1 MCDSPASRRRGDRK
15 GPGSVH
21 NTNATNVG
29 ASQSLGCHGV
39 AALVG
44 STAVMLGVRRCHLV
58 SIALLALATTAGAQ
72 SSDNSGPRTDL
83 ALQDAIARALA
94 RNLDI
99 SVERLD
105 QQVIEVARIN
115 RDIADIDLRQTIAN
129 TVSSV
134 QNAYW
139 DLVHTTQTVAV
150 QQQRLEWAE
159 TLVRENE
166 ARVEAGTLDPIQT
179 VQARAEAAVLRQIL
193 AEAQLHLATA
203 ELALKRLIVGG
214 TDDAYWAATLNPVD
228 SPQLD
233 VQPTQPTAAAV
244 PGISRR
250 IEAATE
256 ARELA
261 EERLAIEQSRFAAGL
276 QTNFFVVQAQRDLAT
291 AKDTELRA
299 ILDHQKALVEFER
312 VQRTSLSQPL
322 ISIVR

>member
-1 MCDSPASRRRGDRK
+1 
-15 GPGSVH
+15 
-21 NTNATNVG
+21 
-29 ASQSLGCHGV
+29 
-39 AALVG
+39 
-44 STAVMLGVRRCHLV
+44 MLGVRRCHLV
-58 SIALLALATTAGAQ
+58 SIGLLALATTAGAQ

-233 VQPTQPTAAAV
+233 VQPTQPTAAV

-261 EERLAIEQSRFAAGL
+261 EERLAIEQSRFAGGL

>member
-1 MCDSPASRRRGDRK
+1 
-15 GPGSVH
+15 
-21 NTNATNVG
+21 
-29 ASQSLGCHGV
+29 
-39 AALVG
+39 
-44 STAVMLGVRRCHLV
+44 MLGVRRCHLV

-193 AEAQLHLATA
+193 AEAQQHLATA

-233 VQPTQPTAAAV
+233 VQPTQPTAAV

-256 ARELA
+256 GSRAGRGTAGDRAEQVRSRPADELLRRPGTARSGDSEGHG
-261 EERLAIEQSRFAAGL
+261 AA
-276 QTNFFVVQAQRDLAT
+276 RD
-291 AKDTELRA
+291 
-299 ILDHQKALVEFER
+299 
-312 VQRTSLSQPL
+312 P
-322 ISIVR
+322 

>member
-1 MCDSPASRRRGDRK
+1 
-15 GPGSVH
+15 
-21 NTNATNVG
+21 
-29 ASQSLGCHGV
+29 
-39 AALVG
+39 
-44 STAVMLGVRRCHLV
+44 MLGVRRCHLV

-179 VQARAEAAVLRQIL
+179 VQARAEAAVLRQRL
-193 AEAQLHLATA
+193 AEAQQHLATA

-250 IEAATE
+250 IEAATA

>member
-1 MCDSPASRRRGDRK
+1 
-15 GPGSVH
+15 
-21 NTNATNVG
+21 
-29 ASQSLGCHGV
+29 
-39 AALVG
+39 
-44 STAVMLGVRRCHLV
+44 MLGVRRCHLV

-72 SSDNSGPRTDL
+72 SSDNSGPRIDL

-99 SVERLD
+99 SVERLG

-193 AEAQLHLATA
+193 EEAQQHLATA

>member
-1 MCDSPASRRRGDRK
+1 
-15 GPGSVH
+15 
-21 NTNATNVG
+21 
-29 ASQSLGCHGV
+29 
-39 AALVG
+39 
-44 STAVMLGVRRCHLV
+44 MLGVRRRHLV
-58 SIALLALATTAGAQ
+58 GIALLALATTAGAQ
-72 SSDNSGPRTDL
+72 SSDNSGPRIDL

-150 QQQRLEWAE
+150 QQQRLERAE

-166 ARVEAGTLDPIQT
+166 ARVDAGTLDPIQT
-179 VQARAEAAVLRQIL
+179 VQARAEAAVLRQRL
-193 AEAQLHLATA
+193 AEAQQHLATA

>member
-1 MCDSPASRRRGDRK
+1 
-15 GPGSVH
+15 
-21 NTNATNVG
+21 
-29 ASQSLGCHGV
+29 
-39 AALVG
+39 
-44 STAVMLGVRRCHLV
+44 MLGVRRCHVV

-83 ALQDAIARALA
+83 ALQDALARALA

-99 SVERLD
+99 SVQRLD

-139 DLVHTTQTVAV
+139 DLFHTTQTVAV
-150 QQQRLEWAE
+150 RQQWLARAE
-159 TLVRENE
+159 TFVRENE

-179 VQARAEAAVLRQIL
+179 VQARAEAEVLRQRL
-193 AEAQLHLATA
+193 AEAQQHLATA

-233 VQPTQPTAAAV
+233 AQPTQPTAAAV
-244 PGISRR
+244 PGVSRR
-250 IEAATE
+250 IEAATA

>member
-1 MCDSPASRRRGDRK
+1 
-15 GPGSVH
+15 
-21 NTNATNVG
+21 
-29 ASQSLGCHGV
+29 
-39 AALVG
+39 
-44 STAVMLGVRRCHLV
+44 MLGVRRCHLV
-58 SIALLALATTAGAQ
+58 SMALLALATTAGAQ

-83 ALQDAIARALA
+83 ALQAAIARA

-179 VQARAEAAVLRQIL
+179 VQARAEAAVLRQRL
-193 AEAQLHLATA
+193 AEAQQHLATA

-250 IEAATE
+250 IEAATA

>member
-1 MCDSPASRRRGDRK
+1 
-15 GPGSVH
+15 
-21 NTNATNVG
+21 
-29 ASQSLGCHGV
+29 
-39 AALVG
+39 
-44 STAVMLGVRRCHLV
+44 MLGVRRCHLV

-115 RDIADIDLRQTIAN
+115 RDIAVIDLRQTIAN

-166 ARVEAGTLDPIQT
+166 ARVEAGT
-179 VQARAEAAVLRQIL
+179 
-193 AEAQLHLATA
+193 
-203 ELALKRLIVGG
+203 
-214 TDDAYWAATLNPVD
+214 
-228 SPQLD
+228 SPW
-233 VQPTQPTAAAV
+233 
-244 PGISRR
+244 
-250 IEAATE
+250 
-256 ARELA
+256 
-261 EERLAIEQSRFAAGL
+261 
-276 QTNFFVVQAQRDLAT
+276 
-291 AKDTELRA
+291 
-299 ILDHQKALVEFER
+299 HW
-312 VQRTSLSQPL
+312 
-322 ISIVR
+322 

>member
-1 MCDSPASRRRGDRK
+1 
-15 GPGSVH
+15 
-21 NTNATNVG
+21 
-29 ASQSLGCHGV
+29 
-39 AALVG
+39 
-44 STAVMLGVRRCHLV
+44 MLGVRRCHLV
-58 SIALLALATTAGAQ
+58 SIVLLALATTAGAQ

-193 AEAQLHLATA
+193 AEAQQHLATA

-233 VQPTQPTAAAV
+233 VQPTQPTAAV

-261 EERLAIEQSRFAAGL
+261 EERLAIEQSRFAGGL

>member
-1 MCDSPASRRRGDRK
+1 
-15 GPGSVH
+15 
-21 NTNATNVG
+21 
-29 ASQSLGCHGV
+29 
-39 AALVG
+39 
-44 STAVMLGVRRCHLV
+44 MLGVRRCHLV

-179 VQARAEAAVLRQIL
+179 VQARAESAVLRQIL
-193 AEAQLHLATA
+193 AEAQQHLATA

>member
-1 MCDSPASRRRGDRK
+1 
-15 GPGSVH
+15 
-21 NTNATNVG
+21 
-29 ASQSLGCHGV
+29 
-39 AALVG
+39 
-44 STAVMLGVRRCHLV
+44 MLGVRRRHLA
-58 SIALLALATTAGAQ
+58 SIALVALATTAGAQ
-72 SSDNSGPRTDL
+72 SSDNSGPRIDV

-150 QQQRLEWAE
+150 QQQRLARAE

-179 VQARAEAAVLRQIL
+179 VQARAEAAVLRQRL
-193 AEAQLHLATA
+193 AEAQQHLATA
-203 ELALKRLIVGG
+203 ELTLKRLIVGG

-250 IEAATE
+250 IEAATA

-261 EERLAIEQSRFAAGL
+261 EERLAIEQSKFVGDL

>member
-1 MCDSPASRRRGDRK
+1 
-15 GPGSVH
+15 
-21 NTNATNVG
+21 
-29 ASQSLGCHGV
+29 
-39 AALVG
+39 
-44 STAVMLGVRRCHLV
+44 MLGVRRSHLV

-72 SSDNSGPRTDL
+72 SSDNSSPRTDL

-150 QQQRLEWAE
+150 QQQRLERAE

-166 ARVEAGTLDPIQT
+166 ARVDAGTLDPIQT
-179 VQARAEAAVLRQIL
+179 VQARAEAAVLRQRL
-193 AEAQLHLATA
+193 AEAQQHLATA
-203 ELALKRLIVGG
+203 ELTLKRLIVGG

>member
-1 MCDSPASRRRGDRK
+1 
-15 GPGSVH
+15 
-21 NTNATNVG
+21 
-29 ASQSLGCHGV
+29 
-39 AALVG
+39 
-44 STAVMLGVRRCHLV
+44 MLGVRRCHLV

-105 QQVIEVARIN
+105 QQVIEVARIH

-179 VQARAEAAVLRQIL
+179 VQARAEAAVLRQRL
-193 AEAQLHLATA
+193 AEAQQHLATA

-276 QTNFFVVQAQRDLAT
+276 QTNFFVVQAQQDLAT

>member
-1 MCDSPASRRRGDRK
+1 
-15 GPGSVH
+15 
-21 NTNATNVG
+21 
-29 ASQSLGCHGV
+29 
-39 AALVG
+39 
-44 STAVMLGVRRCHLV
+44 MLGVRRCHLV
-58 SIALLALATTAGAQ
+58 SIVLLALATTAGAQ

-179 VQARAEAAVLRQIL
+179 VQARAEAAVLRQRL

-233 VQPTQPTAAAV
+233 VQPTQPTAAV

-261 EERLAIEQSRFAAGL
+261 EERLAIEQSRFAGGL

>member
-1 MCDSPASRRRGDRK
+1 
-15 GPGSVH
+15 
-21 NTNATNVG
+21 
-29 ASQSLGCHGV
+29 
-39 AALVG
+39 
-44 STAVMLGVRRCHLV
+44 MLGVRRCHLV

-179 VQARAEAAVLRQIL
+179 VQARAEAAVLRQRL

-233 VQPTQPTAAAV
+233 VQPTQPTAAV

>member
-1 MCDSPASRRRGDRK
+1 
-15 GPGSVH
+15 
-21 NTNATNVG
+21 
-29 ASQSLGCHGV
+29 
-39 AALVG
+39 
-44 STAVMLGVRRCHLV
+44 MLGVRRCHLV

-179 VQARAEAAVLRQIL
+179 VQARAEAAVLRQRL

-228 SPQLD
+228 SPKLD
-233 VQPTQPTAAAV
+233 VQPTQPTAAV

-261 EERLAIEQSRFAAGL
+261 EERLAIEQSRFAGGL

>member
-1 MCDSPASRRRGDRK
+1 
-15 GPGSVH
+15 
-21 NTNATNVG
+21 
-29 ASQSLGCHGV
+29 
-39 AALVG
+39 
-44 STAVMLGVRRCHLV
+44 MLGVRRCHLV

-139 DLVHTTQTVAV
+139 DLVHTTQTVTE
-150 QQQRLEWAE
+150 QQHRIGRAE
-159 TLVRENE
+159 TLVLENE
-166 ARVEAGTLDPIQT
+166 ARVAAGTLDPIQT

-193 AEAQLHLATA
+193 AEAQQHLATA

>member
-1 MCDSPASRRRGDRK
+1 
-15 GPGSVH
+15 
-21 NTNATNVG
+21 
-29 ASQSLGCHGV
+29 
-39 AALVG
+39 
-44 STAVMLGVRRCHLV
+44 MLGVRRCHLV

-83 ALQDAIARALA
+83 ALQDALARALA

-193 AEAQLHLATA
+193 AEAQQHLATA

-261 EERLAIEQSRFAAGL
+261 EERLAIEQSRFAGGL

>member
-1 MCDSPASRRRGDRK
+1 
-15 GPGSVH
+15 
-21 NTNATNVG
+21 
-29 ASQSLGCHGV
+29 
-39 AALVG
+39 
-44 STAVMLGVRRCHLV
+44 MLGVRRCHLV

-179 VQARAEAAVLRQIL
+179 VQARAEAAVLRQRL

-233 VQPTQPTAAAV
+233 VQPTQPTAAV

-291 AKDTELRA
+291 AQDTELRA
-299 ILDHQKALVEFER
+299 ILDQQKALVEFDR
-312 VQRTSLSQPL
+312 VQRTSLSGAG
-322 ISIVR
+322 ISIVQ

>member
-1 MCDSPASRRRGDRK
+1 
-15 GPGSVH
+15 
-21 NTNATNVG
+21 
-29 ASQSLGCHGV
+29 
-39 AALVG
+39 
-44 STAVMLGVRRCHLV
+44 MLGVRRCHLV

-179 VQARAEAAVLRQIL
+179 VQARAEAAVLRQRL
-193 AEAQLHLATA
+193 AEAQQHLATA
-203 ELALKRLIVGG
+203 ELTLKRLIVGG

-233 VQPTQPTAAAV
+233 VQPTQPTAAV

-261 EERLAIEQSRFAAGL
+261 EERLAIEQSRFAGGL

>member
-1 MCDSPASRRRGDRK
+1 
-15 GPGSVH
+15 
-21 NTNATNVG
+21 
-29 ASQSLGCHGV
+29 
-39 AALVG
+39 
-44 STAVMLGVRRCHLV
+44 MLGVRRCHLV

-233 VQPTQPTAAAV
+233 VQPTQPTAAVV

>member
-1 MCDSPASRRRGDRK
+1 
-15 GPGSVH
+15 
-21 NTNATNVG
+21 
-29 ASQSLGCHGV
+29 
-39 AALVG
+39 
-44 STAVMLGVRRCHLV
+44 MLGVRRCHLV

-72 SSDNSGPRTDL
+72 SSDNSGSRTDL

-193 AEAQLHLATA
+193 AEAQQHLATA

>member
-1 MCDSPASRRRGDRK
+1 
-15 GPGSVH
+15 
-21 NTNATNVG
+21 
-29 ASQSLGCHGV
+29 
-39 AALVG
+39 
-44 STAVMLGVRRCHLV
+44 MLGVRRRHLTG
-58 SIALLALATTAGAQ
+58 IALLALATTAGAQ
-72 SSDNSGPRTDL
+72 SSDNSGPRIDL

-150 QQQRLEWAE
+150 QQQRLARAE

-166 ARVEAGTLDPIQT
+166 ARVEAGTLDRIQT
-179 VQARAEAAVLRQIL
+179 VQARAEAAVLRQRL
-193 AEAQLHLATA
+193 AEAQQHLATA

-250 IEAATE
+250 IEAATA

-261 EERLAIEQSRFAAGL
+261 EERLAIEQSRFAGGL

-312 VQRTSLSQPL
+312 VQRTSRSQPL

>member
-1 MCDSPASRRRGDRK
+1 
-15 GPGSVH
+15 
-21 NTNATNVG
+21 
-29 ASQSLGCHGV
+29 
-39 AALVG
+39 
-44 STAVMLGVRRCHLV
+44 MLGVRRCHLV

-72 SSDNSGPRTDL
+72 SSENSGPRIDL

-179 VQARAEAAVLRQIL
+179 VQARAEAAVLRQRL

-233 VQPTQPTAAAV
+233 VQPTQPTAAV

-261 EERLAIEQSRFAAGL
+261 EERLAIEQSRFAGGL

>member
-1 MCDSPASRRRGDRK
+1 
-15 GPGSVH
+15 
-21 NTNATNVG
+21 
-29 ASQSLGCHGV
+29 
-39 AALVG
+39 
-44 STAVMLGVRRCHLV
+44 MLGVRRCHLV

-150 QQQRLEWAE
+150 QQQRLEGAE

-193 AEAQLHLATA
+193 AEAQQHLATA

-233 VQPTQPTAAAV
+233 VQPTQPTAAV

-261 EERLAIEQSRFAAGL
+261 EERLAIEQSRFAGGL

>member
-1 MCDSPASRRRGDRK
+1 
-15 GPGSVH
+15 
-21 NTNATNVG
+21 
-29 ASQSLGCHGV
+29 
-39 AALVG
+39 
-44 STAVMLGVRRCHLV
+44 MLGVRRCHLV

-179 VQARAEAAVLRQIL
+179 VQARAEATVLRQRL

-233 VQPTQPTAAAV
+233 VQPTQPTAAV

-261 EERLAIEQSRFAAGL
+261 EERLAIEQSRFAGGL

>member
-1 MCDSPASRRRGDRK
+1 
-15 GPGSVH
+15 
-21 NTNATNVG
+21 
-29 ASQSLGCHGV
+29 
-39 AALVG
+39 
-44 STAVMLGVRRCHLV
+44 MLGVRRCHLV

-105 QQVIEVARIN
+105 QQVIEVARLN

-179 VQARAEAAVLRQIL
+179 VQARAESAVLRQIL
-193 AEAQLHLATA
+193 AEAQQHLATA

>member
-1 MCDSPASRRRGDRK
+1 
-15 GPGSVH
+15 
-21 NTNATNVG
+21 
-29 ASQSLGCHGV
+29 
-39 AALVG
+39 
-44 STAVMLGVRRCHLV
+44 MLGVRRCHLV

-179 VQARAEAAVLRQIL
+179 VQARAESAVLRQIL

>member
-1 MCDSPASRRRGDRK
+1 
-15 GPGSVH
+15 
-21 NTNATNVG
+21 
-29 ASQSLGCHGV
+29 
-39 AALVG
+39 
-44 STAVMLGVRRCHLV
+44 MLGVRRCHLV

-193 AEAQLHLATA
+193 AEAQQHLATA

-233 VQPTQPTAAAV
+233 VQPTQPTAAVV

>member
-1 MCDSPASRRRGDRK
+1 
-15 GPGSVH
+15 
-21 NTNATNVG
+21 
-29 ASQSLGCHGV
+29 
-39 AALVG
+39 
-44 STAVMLGVRRCHLV
+44 MLGVRRCHLV

-233 VQPTQPTAAAV
+233 VQPTQPTAAV

-261 EERLAIEQSRFAAGL
+261 EERLAIEQSRFAGGL

>member
-1 MCDSPASRRRGDRK
+1 
-15 GPGSVH
+15 
-21 NTNATNVG
+21 
-29 ASQSLGCHGV
+29 
-39 AALVG
+39 
-44 STAVMLGVRRCHLV
+44 MLGVRRCHLV

-150 QQQRLEWAE
+150 QQQRFEWAE

-193 AEAQLHLATA
+193 AEAQQHLATA

-233 VQPTQPTAAAV
+233 VQPTQPTAAVV

>member
-1 MCDSPASRRRGDRK
+1 
-15 GPGSVH
+15 
-21 NTNATNVG
+21 
-29 ASQSLGCHGV
+29 
-39 AALVG
+39 
-44 STAVMLGVRRCHLV
+44 MLGVRRRHLV

-193 AEAQLHLATA
+193 AEAQQHLATA

-233 VQPTQPTAAAV
+233 VQPTQPTAAV

-261 EERLAIEQSRFAAGL
+261 EERLAIEQSRFAGGL

>member
-1 MCDSPASRRRGDRK
+1 
-15 GPGSVH
+15 
-21 NTNATNVG
+21 
-29 ASQSLGCHGV
+29 
-39 AALVG
+39 
-44 STAVMLGVRRCHLV
+44 MLGVRRCHLV

-105 QQVIEVARIN
+105 QQVIEVARLN

-193 AEAQLHLATA
+193 AEAQQHLATA

-233 VQPTQPTAAAV
+233 VQPTQPTAAVV

>member
-1 MCDSPASRRRGDRK
+1 
-15 GPGSVH
+15 
-21 NTNATNVG
+21 
-29 ASQSLGCHGV
+29 
-39 AALVG
+39 
-44 STAVMLGVRRCHLV
+44 MLGVRRCHLV

-83 ALQDAIARALA
+83 VLQDAIARALA

-134 QNAYW
+134 RNAYW

-179 VQARAEAAVLRQIL
+179 VQARAEAAVLRQRL
-193 AEAQLHLATA
+193 AETQQHLATA

-214 TDDAYWAATLNPVD
+214 TDDAYWAATLNLVD

-244 PGISRR
+244 PGISKR

>member
-1 MCDSPASRRRGDRK
+1 
-15 GPGSVH
+15 
-21 NTNATNVG
+21 
-29 ASQSLGCHGV
+29 
-39 AALVG
+39 
-44 STAVMLGVRRCHLV
+44 MLGVRRCHLV

-193 AEAQLHLATA
+193 AEAQQH
-203 ELALKRLIVGG
+203 
-214 TDDAYWAATLNPVD
+214 
-228 SPQLD
+228 
-233 VQPTQPTAAAV
+233 
-244 PGISRR
+244 
-250 IEAATE
+250 
-256 ARELA
+256 
-261 EERLAIEQSRFAAGL
+261 LAIEAQVDVIVLAQRGVGREHEQAAGHAEVHH
-276 QTNFFVVQAQRDLAT
+276 QPVAAVERDDQILASPVGGGNGL
-291 AKDTELRA
+291 AR
-299 ILDHQKALVEFER
+299 QPR
-312 VQRTSLSQPL
+312 VQPVGHRPAQPTLAHHHLFDTAPENVRRDAAPDGLDLGQFRHGQPGVSSTAAMGADSVDAVGNVSRVSIRARDKVRRTW
-322 ISIVR
+322 

>member
-1 MCDSPASRRRGDRK
+1 
-15 GPGSVH
+15 
-21 NTNATNVG
+21 
-29 ASQSLGCHGV
+29 
-39 AALVG
+39 
-44 STAVMLGVRRCHLV
+44 MLGVRRCHLV

-179 VQARAEAAVLRQIL
+179 VQARAEAAVLRQIQ
-193 AEAQLHLATA
+193 AEAQQHLATA
-203 ELALKRLIVGG
+203 ELTLKRLIVGG

-250 IEAATE
+250 IEAATA

-261 EERLAIEQSRFAAGL
+261 EERLAIEQSRFAGGL

>member
-1 MCDSPASRRRGDRK
+1 
-15 GPGSVH
+15 
-21 NTNATNVG
+21 
-29 ASQSLGCHGV
+29 
-39 AALVG
+39 
-44 STAVMLGVRRCHLV
+44 MLGVRCRHVV

-83 ALQDAIARALA
+83 ALQDALA

-150 QQQRLEWAE
+150 QQQRFERAE

-166 ARVEAGTLDPIQT
+166 ARVKAGTLDPMQT
-179 VQARAEAAVLRQIL
+179 VQARAEAAVLRQRL
-193 AEAQLHLATA
+193 AEAQQHLITV

-233 VQPTQPTAAAV
+233 VQPTQPTEAAV

-250 IEAATE
+250 IEAATA

-261 EERLAIEQSRFAAGL
+261 EERLAVEQSRFAAGL

-312 VQRTSLSQPL
+312 VQGTSLSQPL

>member
-1 MCDSPASRRRGDRK
+1 
-15 GPGSVH
+15 
-21 NTNATNVG
+21 
-29 ASQSLGCHGV
+29 
-39 AALVG
+39 
-44 STAVMLGVRRCHLV
+44 MLGVRRCHLV

-150 QQQRLEWAE
+150 QQQRLARAE

-233 VQPTQPTAAAV
+233 VQPTQPTAAV

-261 EERLAIEQSRFAAGL
+261 EERLAIEQSRFAGGL

>member
-1 MCDSPASRRRGDRK
+1 
-15 GPGSVH
+15 
-21 NTNATNVG
+21 
-29 ASQSLGCHGV
+29 
-39 AALVG
+39 
-44 STAVMLGVRRCHLV
+44 MLGVRRCHLV

-72 SSDNSGPRTDL
+72 SSDNSGPRIDL

-193 AEAQLHLATA
+193 EEAQQHLATA